1 MTDAIKAIEVQRKNT
16 ERLPLEDQPTMLL
29 PVVSPREVTTDTMI
43 ARVLVPKPKKPV
55 VKTKEVLCFE
65 VRDVQGDTLDLIN
78 EVVNVCLRET
88 HKYPVKVIIEPL
100 RYLSIYRHIEAI
112 NAQSDIKLVCADQL
126 VSYDVMAV
134 CDA

>member
-1 MTDAIKAIEVQRKNT
+1 MTDVIQAIEVQRKNT
-16 ERLPLEDQPTMLL
+16 NRLPLEDQPTMLL

-65 VRDVQGDTLDLIN
+65 IRDVQGDTINLIN
-78 EVVNVCLRET
+78 EVVNVCMREV
-88 HKYPVKVIIEPL
+88 HKYPIKVVIEPL
-100 RYLSIYRHIEAI
+100 RYLSIYSHIDAI
-112 NAQSDIKLVCADQL
+112 NAQSAVKLVCADQL

-134 CDA
+134 CEA